1 MFLPAE
7 LPFQSS
13 FYPLPNWFNV
23 LPVKNAGKWTTK
35 IKHLSHPK
43 IFFLGS
49 NSLLP
54 LPRPTP
60 LRGGKAPGTVLS
72 HYQLHPAAPSSTH
85 FSPVPEWDPSQEPQ
99 SSRINLLPEGLQFLQ
114 EIPTCPSAGPVKT
127 SVDPYSGLVPSKGC
141 RTVPAPSLPRAAG
154 ESLLWCLQCFLPFSS
169 DLAAHRVFPTPL
181 CSILPLE
188 TQACSFTTARPRDT
202 HLPAPWATFPAA
214 WETQAILLLWSSAGR
229 KVKTRSLCTQGHLP
243 AAIKLHPDVGE
254 DPTVGE
260 DLTVRNSNW
269 VASTG
274 LWGFTLWDPRAQTL
288 GGAAEARGLL

>member
-1 MFLPAE
+1 MCCQLKMQGSEQQRLNISHTPRFFSWAQIHSCPFLA
-7 LPFQSS
+7 
-13 FYPLPNWFNV
+13 PLPWGVQGTRDCAQSLPTPPCCSIFHTLFPCSRVGSLPRATV
-23 LPVKNAGKWTTK
+23 LQDKSAARGAAVFAGNTHMPQCRSCKDQC
-35 IKHLSHPK
+35 
-43 IFFLGS
+43 G
-49 NSLLP
+49 SLLWPSP
-54 LPRPTP
+54 L
-60 LRGGKAPGTVLS
+60 
-72 HYQLHPAAPSSTH
+72 Q
-85 FSPVPEWDPSQEPQ
+85 
-99 SSRINLLPEGLQFLQ
+99 GLQDSPCS
-114 EIPTCPSAGPVKT
+114 I
-127 SVDPYSGLVPSKGC
+127 
-141 RTVPAPSLPRAAG
+141 TVLPRAAG

-243 AAIKLHPDVGE
+243 AAIELHPDVGE
-254 DPTVGE
+254 DPAVGE